1 MRPSASRLL
10 ANFLEENQQDRITV
24 GDLVAALGH
33 RGQAILLLLLALPN
47 GLLLASIPGLSTIFG
62 VPMCFI
68 AMQMLVNRPSLWLPN
83 RIRDQVIDRT
93 TLNKILEVSN
103 PYLVKIERYIKPRFQ
118 YFTYGFFEKII
129 GLSVLILSVIVTLPI
144 PFGNFLGGWG
154 VIILS
159 LAIIERDGIMA
170 IMGLTYT
177 VLFSVIFYRAAD
189 ALVTLILRWF

>member
-10 ANFLEENQQDRITV
+10 SSFLEENQQDRITV
-24 GDLVAALGH
+24 GDLVVALGH
-33 RGQAILLLLLALPN
+33 RGQAILLLLLSLPN

-68 AMQMLVNRPSLWLPN
+68 AIQMLVNRPSLWLPK
-83 RIRDQVIDRT
+83 RIHDQVIDRA

-129 GLSVLILSVIVTLPI
+129 GLSVLILSVIITLPI

-170 IMGLTYT
+170 IIGLTYT
-177 VLFSVIFYRAAD
+177 VLFSVMFYRAAD
-189 ALVTLILRWF
+189 ALVSLILRWF